1 MTTPELLLS
10 LPPRMCEQIVEC
22 EPAIAEQS
30 FFAHDPVD
38 SQLGSGGGTAYL
50 LHQAWLDFN
59 QGSSS
64 ETFSDWLCARQRIVI
79 HGGGESRR
87 LPAYAAASKLFIPIP
102 TLRWSRGQK
111 LGQTLLSLNR
121 KFLDST
127 LEACLLYTSPSPRDR
142 G

>member
-1 MTTPELLLS
+1 
-10 LPPRMCEQIVEC
+10 MCEQIVEC

-30 FFAHDPVD
+30 FYTHDPVD

-59 QGSSS
+59 QSSSS
-64 ETFSDWLCARQRIVI
+64 ETFSEWLCSRQRIVI

-102 TLRWSRGQK
+102 ALRWSRGQK
-111 LGQTLLSLNR
+111 LGQTPVSYTHLTLPTILLV
-121 KFLDST
+121 
-127 LEACLLYTSPSPRDR
+127 
-142 G
+142 